1 MPLVGLL
8 TSALHYNVRRAFKV
22 KHGISDV
29 SCCPEFAYLVFCDA
43 CMLCQE
49 LREMDLRSVRLVVMP
64 PTVVVAP
71 PTMQMNPIMQQPVG
85 YEPKAI

>member
-1 MPLVGLL
+1 MPVVGLL

-22 KHGISDV
+22 KHGISDM

-49 LREMDLRSVRLVVMP
+49 LREMDLRSARLMVMP

-71 PTMQMNPIMQQPVG
+71 PMMQMNPMMQQPVG
-85 YEPKAI
+85 YEPKAM